1 MDIFVFKRCVFH
13 PPVHYQYIYMSTTQ
27 ESLVTTTL
35 VPSQSTILPS
45 DSTLSRSTTK
55 NTDSRPKKVNEFNDG
70 REKPH
75 YTWGQSWKDWL
86 KQSWSSNYDDLTIE
100 SRLLS
105 QLPFYPESDGK
116 RRASVI
122 NTDIGNGQFIHE
134 FYIEN
139 IEKDETPDICKEF
152 VLVHGY
158 AASLG
163 LFIDNF
169 DLLSSIPGTKIH
181 AIDILGFGLSSRP
194 KFPNFPSSTKQD
206 VYKVEDWF
214 IDPLET
220 WRKKRGIQ
228 KFVLMGHSF
237 GGYLSC
243 AYALKYNKT
252 ITNPMT
258 GFKSNLIDKLVL
270 ISPVGVE
277 RNKYSFLNKEA
288 NPRISVE
295 QEVLADQEDIVEG
308 KPLEE
313 PPKTRTRKLFDY
325 MWERNFSPFSII
337 RNSGPAKSKLISSWT
352 THRFAHVY
360 YQNQESFQNMH
371 DYIYR
376 IFNGK
381 GSGEY
386 AITRVL
392 AVGALPKL
400 PLIDRCPKKFVDMK
414 LPTLWMYGDKDW
426 MNDEAGLEM
435 TNEINNLSINEY
447 SKKLASFKII
457 RNAGHHLYLDN
468 PPDFTRVIFRFLNI
482 K

>member
-1 MDIFVFKRCVFH
+1 
-13 PPVHYQYIYMSTTQ
+13 MSTQ
-27 ESLVTTTL
+27 ESSVTANSVTPKSSAL
-35 VPSQSTILPS
+35 PSQNAS
-45 DSTLSRSTTK
+45 SRSTT
-55 NTDSRPKKVNEFNDG
+55 TSIESRPKKVNEFNDG

-75 YTWGQSWKDWL
+75 YSWGQSWKDWF
-86 KQSWSSNYDDLTIE
+86 KQSWSSNYNDSDIE
-100 SRLLS
+100 NKLLS
-105 QLPFYPESDGK
+105 SLPFYPESDGK
-116 RRASVI
+116 RQASVV

-139 IEKDETPDICKEF
+139 TEKDERPEICKEF

-169 DLLSSIPGTKIH
+169 DQLSSIPGSKIH

-194 KFPNFPSSTKQD
+194 KFPNFPSSTRQD

-220 WRKKRGIQ
+220 WRNKRGINN
-228 KFVLMGHSF
+228 FVLMGHSF

-243 AYALKYNKT
+243 AYALKYNKKISNP
-252 ITNPMT
+252 IT
-258 GFKSNLIDKLVL
+258 GYQSNLIDKLVL

-277 RNKYSFLNKEA
+277 RNKYSFLNKEE
-288 NPRISVE
+288 NPRISLE

-308 KPLEE
+308 KPLQE
-313 PPKTRTRKLFDY
+313 PPKSRTRKLFDY
-325 MWERNFSPFSII
+325 MWEKNYSPFSII
-337 RNSGPAKSKLISSWT
+337 RNAGPVKSKLISRWT

-360 YQNQESFQNMH
+360 YQDQESFQNMH

-400 PLIDRCPKKFVDMK
+400 PLIDRCPKKFVEMK

-435 TNEINNLSINEY
+435 TEEINNLSTKEY
-447 SKKLASFKII
+447 SEKLASFKII
-457 RNAGHHLYLDN
+457 KNAGHHLYLDN
-468 PPDFTRVIFRFLNI
+468 PSAFARAISRFLNY